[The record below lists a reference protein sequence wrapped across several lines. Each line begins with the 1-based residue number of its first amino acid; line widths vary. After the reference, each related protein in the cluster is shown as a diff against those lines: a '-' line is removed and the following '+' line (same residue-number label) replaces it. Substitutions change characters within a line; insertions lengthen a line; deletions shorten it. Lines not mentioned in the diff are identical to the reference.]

1 MSENLSTVWKKSLEP
16 IPSHTTLSLVSLY
29 DLLYDS
35 TGITYTVD
43 AQKAFKLPHDIICFN
58 TALYGNIGGVIS
70 VGDGT
75 DWPQDFV
82 SNGIDISI
90 PEYDKRA
97 NLRFV
102 ECNIKYD
109 GSETHV
115 FRRHGDKFG
124 FYIKERDAA
133 LAPATITDFVTNGV
147 KIEPGHSGGIASNY
161 TFTSVQAS
169 GGTSSADILLTN
181 EDTSFKGTLVTT
193 SGLGCYNNIFLNSTI
208 LKETDGSKETDS
220 FLLKLFIK
228 AFDFDNI
235 SNFVTNGSNLS
246 YKTGKISIGRWLPVY
261 NSLKEIKGPGY
272 EFLEKGD
279 NLFTFLCKN
288 TFVWVRCPF
297 FGDYISPDSFMQ
309 DLNTD
314 SKVKFN
320 ELILG
325 KEQDLRMFDETLTGK
340 ESDKTK
346 TYIPRVSPTIDL
358 ISKKYI
364 EGENGIAENNSII
377 KSEET
382 AAKIDKFLDDN
393 IHLGN
398 AKFKGIVA
406 SPVNRE
412 TTAELTPPNYFNKE
426 SRRDGEY
433 YKELRKFPT
442 VLDNDGNAYVNGRI
456 ISPTID
462 EIWTMLKK
470 LVSGRTADV
479 AAEKAIKNNYSIP
492 LGNAEDRKNEND
504 TTLSE
509 VPDADF
515 YVDDKY
521 MDPLDYEIETNT
533 VEGTATQ
540 ELSLK
545 VTNYVNQ
552 NDAIVYELFDK
563 LKNLSDETTVH
574 DTDSKYKIYSS
585 ENCLSEEENEPIT
598 KGVFAPRDVPFSL
611 REIEALIK
619 GNRYNIEALAA
630 YLKYNY
636 GAVGKLGKTTN
647 PQIEVKDDLG
657 ITTETVDDKTNVAAG
672 SLFQFHKEYGYDFDG
687 EFPSTVFNKNAVTED
702 KGKAAVFDDIVF
714 NGAEVRE
721 NVSDYG
727 VTDVLPK
734 KANDYSSADV
744 YLAADGNWR
753 YIFDHVRLPIL
764 KEDF

>member
-1 MSENLSTVWKKSLEP
+1 MNELSTAWKKSLEP

-35 TGITYTVD
+35 DGNLYTVD

-58 TALYGNIGGVIS
+58 TALYGNVGGVIDI
-70 VGDGT
+70 GDGT
-75 DWPQDFV
+75 NWPQDFV

-90 PEYDKRA
+90 PDYDKRA
-97 NLRFV
+97 NFRFV
-102 ECNIKYD
+102 ECNIKYKE
-109 GSETHV
+109 STSYV
-115 FRRHGDKFG
+115 FPEHDNKKHG

-133 LAPATITDFVTNGV
+133 LAPATIAEFVTNGV
-147 KIEPGHSGGIASNY
+147 KIETNQSGEVPSNY
-161 TFTSVQAS
+161 TFTSVEKS
-169 GGTSSADILLTN
+169 GLAATADILLTN

-193 SGLGCYNNIFLNSTI
+193 SGLSSYNNIFLNPSVFNSSVS
-208 LKETDGSKETDS
+208 DTDS

-228 AFDFDNI
+228 AFDFDNV
-235 SNFVTNGSNLS
+235 SNFVAGSSDTLS
-246 YKTGKISIGRWLPVY
+246 YKTGKINVASWEYVY
-261 NSLKEIKGPGY
+261 NELANIEKGPGY
-272 EFLEKGD
+272 EFLEEGD
-279 NLFTFLCKN
+279 NLFKFLCRN

-325 KEQDLRMFDETLTGK
+325 KEQDLRMFDETLTGN

-346 TYIPRVSPTIDL
+346 TYVPRVSPTIDL

-364 EGENGIAENNSII
+364 GEIAQENSII

-382 AAKIDKFLDDN
+382 ADEIDKFLDNN
-393 IHLGN
+393 IHIGN
-398 AKFKGIVA
+398 SKFKGIAA

-470 LVSGRTADV
+470 LVSGRVADV
-479 AAEKAIKNNYSIP
+479 AAEEAIKNNYSIP
-492 LGNAEDRKNEND
+492 LGNAEDRINEND

-515 YVDDKY
+515 YVNNKY
-521 MDPLDYEIETNT
+521 MDPLDYEIETE
-533 VEGTATQ
+533 VIEGISTK

-552 NDAIVYELFDK
+552 NDAIVYTLFD
-563 LKNLSDETTVH
+563 LLRNLSNKTTQH
-574 DTDSKYKIYSS
+574 DVEHKIDNCVSKPENTSITEGIY
-585 ENCLSEEENEPIT
+585 
-598 KGVFAPRDVPFSL
+598 APREVPFSL

-619 GNRYNIEALAA
+619 GNRYNIEALAT
-630 YLKYNY
+630 YLKFNY
-636 GAVGKLGKTTN
+636 GIVGKLGKTTDPKVLDKDGN
-647 PQIEVKDDLG
+647 P
-657 ITTETVDDKTNVAAG
+657 TEEIDYTNFAAG
-672 SLFQFHKEYGYDFDG
+672 SLFQFHKDYDYDFDE
-687 EFPSTVFNKNAVTED
+687 EFPSTVFNKNAATEG
-702 KGKAAVFDDIVF
+702 KGKAAVFDDE
-714 NGAEVRE
+714 NRE
-721 NVSDYG
+721 QKVSSYG
-727 VTDVLPK
+727 VTNVLPK

-764 KEDF
+764 KEEF